1 MSDYLEILD
10 WVERNMEGTDMDIE
24 ELETAFAEE
33 FGTALLGKFDQAVNE
48 IAGY

>member
-33 FGTALLGKFDQAVNE
+33 FGTGLLDKFDKAVNE